1 VIVTQKKDFNEVL
14 ESLKANGLNKIIV
27 IGCASCATKCA
38 TGGEDQ
44 VQQMTALLKENG
56 VKVIASRTLEEPCD
70 MRLTKR
76 DFREFQKEHP
86 EVNDADGALVMSCG
100 LGCQAFQQ
108 VTGKLV
114 VPANNTVFMGVTER
128 LGVYHEYCK
137 SCGHCY
143 LGETG
148 GICPIS
154 RCAKGLVNG
163 PCGGCQEGKCEYG
176 GYKND
181 CAWTLIYNKLK
192 ESNRLS
198 QFMVFHPPK
207 NYLLF
212 NSPRNVP
219 PTWTIEAPKKEQ

>member
-1 VIVTQKKDFNEVL
+1 VTQKKDFNEVL
-14 ESLKANGLNKIIV
+14 ESLERNGLKKIVV
-27 IGCASCATKCA
+27 IGCASCATKCG

-44 VQQMTALLKENG
+44 VQEMTMKLRENG
-56 VKVIASRTLEEPCD
+56 IKVIAARTFDEPCD
-70 MRLTKR
+70 MRLSKR
-76 DFREFQKEHP
+76 DFREMQKENA
-86 EVNDADGALVMSCG
+86 EVDTADGALIMSCG

-108 VTGKLV
+108 VTGLKI

-128 LGVYHEYCK
+128 LGIYREYCK
-137 SCGHCY
+137 ACGNCY

-148 GICPIS
+148 GICPIT

-181 CAWTLIYNKLK
+181 CAWALIYNRLK
-192 ESNRLS
+192 DSGRLD

-207 NYLLF
+207 DYIKS

-219 PTWTIEAPKKEQ
+219 PTWTVEQPKTEA